1 VPLREERFTD
11 WWLRVRKA
19 VSKPRCKAFDS
30 LIILVAWSLW
40 LQRYDRMFNRFSMS
54 EAIVVSSI
62 FANLELWVCAKL
74 VARLHSQGD

>member
-1 VPLREERFTD
+1 VPLREERYTD
-11 WWLRVRKA
+11 WWLRVHKV

-30 LIILVAWSLW
+30 FIILVAWSLW
-40 LQRYDRMFNRFSMS
+40 LQRYDMVFNRFSMS

-62 FANLELWVCAKL
+62 FTNLELLVCAKL